1 MIVYNDAISEYIT
14 HLFAQEDPALEQI
27 RRMTPEKGLP
37 DIAISPEEG
46 QFLHLLVRSLRAERS
61 LEIGTLGGYSGTW
74 IARALIPGGK
84 LITLEKSAKHAAVA
98 REHFQLSGVS
108 ERVEIRHG
116 VALELLPGLAEAA
129 PFDFAFIDADK
140 LSYPAYYEWVV
151 EHLRPGGILAA
162 HNALWG
168 GAVVSD
174 YQEGAIADMK
184 AFNKMVAA
192 DARVSSTIY
201 PAGDGT
207 LVAVKIG

>member
-1 MIVYNDAISEYIT
+1 
-14 HLFAQEDPALEQI
+14 
-27 RRMTPEKGLP
+27 
-37 DIAISPEEG
+37 
-46 QFLHLLVRSLRAERS
+46 
-61 LEIGTLGGYSGTW
+61 
-74 IARALIPGGK
+74 
-84 LITLEKSAKHAAVA
+84 
-98 REHFQLSGVS
+98 
-108 ERVEIRHG
+108 
-116 VALELLPGLAEAA
+116 LAEAA

-184 AFNKMVAA
+184 AFNRMVAA